1 MTLRKTPINMG
12 YAAIVESMEKRKQ
25 RKRSWGIPVAG
36 EMTLAR
42 LYIYIYIYRK
52 FQLVSFSCDSKP
64 YNFLAQICLNV
75 FLHIKGM
82 KIIAFSYMLVPLFFQ
97 RLKFPFGSLCLEF
110 FQEKLMLF
118 FLVPLVCQSHFVIST
133 AVKFFNLYILWV
145 GSTYK
150 LGFGESSLC

>member
-1 MTLRKTPINMG
+1 MRQWCKTWRRG
-12 YAAIVESMEKRKQ
+12 SKGKEVGGFLSQEE
-25 RKRSWGIPVAG
+25 WHWLG
-36 EMTLAR
+36 
-42 LYIYIYIYRK
+42 YIYIYIYRK